1 VVTTVR
7 EALRV
12 PYVAIALRRDDGYAI
27 TRETGTPTTNRLT
40 LPLVHQGE
48 EVGLLLVDDEPGGR
62 LTEPG
67 RALLDDLARQAGAA
81 VHGVRLTADLRE
93 AAEALQAARERLVV
107 AGEEER
113 RRIRRNLH
121 DELAPTLAA
130 AGLTASTATDLL
142 DRDPAA
148 AARALERLQRGLT
161 AAVADVRRL
170 VDELRPVLL
179 DEHGLAGAVRERAE
193 ALRPHLAVTVDADAD
208 ALPELPA
215 AVEVAAY
222 RICQEALMN
231 VLRHA
236 AATSCR
242 VRLAVADE
250 FLELDVDDDGVGAGV
265 PSGNGVGLT
274 SMRERAAEL
283 GGRCTVTSSP
293 GGGTHIAVR
302 LPLHAGRQVD
312 R

>member
-1 VVTTVR
+1 
-7 EALRV
+7 
-12 PYVAIALRRDDGYAI
+12 
-27 TRETGTPTTNRLT
+27 
-40 LPLVHQGE
+40 
-48 EVGLLLVDDEPGGR
+48 
-62 LTEPG
+62 
-67 RALLDDLARQAGAA
+67 
-81 VHGVRLTADLRE
+81 
-93 AAEALQAARERLVV
+93 
-107 AGEEER
+107 
-113 RRIRRNLH
+113 
-121 DELAPTLAA
+121 
-130 AGLTASTATDLL
+130 
-142 DRDPAA
+142 
-148 AARALERLQRGLT
+148 
-161 AAVADVRRL
+161 
-170 VDELRPVLL
+170 
-179 DEHGLAGAVRERAE
+179 
-193 ALRPHLAVTVDADAD
+193 
-208 ALPELPA
+208 
-215 AVEVAAY
+215 VEVAAY

-302 LPLHAGRQVD
+302 LPLQAGRRAD